1 MKKRSLLLISILLCF
16 LVAAITVSAND
27 FAVEVNPVDDRL
39 DTMDEFAVYVI
50 TIKNLQG
57 EADHIHLLH
66 QQDTRWS
73 MQVAGSRSPYLDR
86 NEEAQIRV
94 ILKPRV
100 DHLPNA
106 GYQIKF
112 SFESKNTGQVRDV
125 YTKIYIGP
133 DLSKLK
139 PDVDVFVDV
148 PERMDPR
155 QSHALKVHLVNKN
168 QLMLDDVSVAV
179 DSRFIA
185 EGTLIGLNSNEEK
198 TVAFT
203 VSFPE
208 DKAPETDSVNV
219 KVTHGNITFFDE
231 AASWA
236 VVQYVLPFKKDV
248 QTEKGFLTR
257 TKTILLTNEG
267 NTRKDNQD
275 VLIETSAREKFF
287 SKTTPKADV
296 VEMDGRKY
304 FRWAVS
310 LDAGERAELEVRTAY
325 WWPLILIVLIAA
337 LYIAYI
343 MLRDPV
349 VIRKRL
355 VELKKKHGAFAEAK
369 IIVQIKNRSRRPLN
383 NVIVVERIPSMLAL
397 KKEGFRP
404 MNPSKAYPHVSHGHV
419 LEYNIGLLDSREVRI
434 FSYVMKSRMNVV
446 GNFRL
451 KPTVVSFVDAG
462 KKGKVLQGAL
472 NVVLEP
478 KK

>member
-1 MKKRSLLLISILLCF
+1 MKKRSLLLILFCF
-16 LVAAITVSAND
+16 LVAAMTVSAND
-27 FAVEVNPVDDRL
+27 FIVDVSPVDDRL

-50 TIKNLQG
+50 TIKNLQS

-73 MQVAGSRSPYLDR
+73 MQVTGSRSPYLFR
-86 NEEAQIRV
+86 NEEVQIRV

-100 DHLPNA
+100 DDLPNA

-112 SFESKNTGQVRDV
+112 SFESENTGEVKDV
-125 YTKIYIGP
+125 YTKLYIGP

-155 QSHALKVHLVNKN
+155 QSHSLKVHLVNKN
-168 QLMLDDVSVAV
+168 QLVLDDIAIAI
-179 DSRFIA
+179 DSKFLS
-185 EGTLIGLNSNEEK
+185 EDTLVGLNSNEEK
-198 TVAFT
+198 TASFT

-208 DKAPETDSVNV
+208 DKVPESESVHV
-219 KVTHGNITFFDE
+219 KVTLGNYTFFDE
-231 AASWA
+231 SASWA
-236 VVQYVLPFKKDV
+236 VVSYVLPFKKEV
-248 QTEKGFLTR
+248 ETEKGFLTR
-257 TKTILLTNEG
+257 TKVLSLTNEG
-267 NTRKDNQD
+267 NTRKDDQD

-287 SKTTPKADV
+287 SKTTPKAEV

-304 FRWAVS
+304 LKWVIS
-310 LDAGERAELEVRTAY
+310 LDAGETTEVRLKTAY
-325 WWPLILIVLIAA
+325 WWPLILIILIAA
-337 LYIAYI
+337 IYIAYI

-349 VIRKRL
+349 VVRKRL
-355 VELKKKHGAFAEAK
+355 MNLRKEHGAFAEAK
-369 IIVQIKNRSRRPLN
+369 IVVHVKNRSRRPLN
-383 NVIVVERIPSMLAL
+383 NVNIVERIPSMLAL

-419 LEYNIGLLDSREVRI
+419 LEYNIGSLDAHEERI
-434 FSYVMKSRMNVV
+434 FSYVIKSRMKVV

-451 KPTVVSFVDAG
+451 KPTVVNFVDAG

-472 NVVLEP
+472 NVVLEQ